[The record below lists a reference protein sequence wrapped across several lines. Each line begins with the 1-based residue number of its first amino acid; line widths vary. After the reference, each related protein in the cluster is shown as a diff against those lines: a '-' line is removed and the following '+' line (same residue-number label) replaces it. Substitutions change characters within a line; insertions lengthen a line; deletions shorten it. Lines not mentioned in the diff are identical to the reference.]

1 MSEEKLCFY
10 GQMGQDK
17 FLETA
22 VFHGMRDGIF
32 VDVGAHDGESLSNT
46 YFFEKERGWKGI
58 CVEPIPSVFEKLKK
72 LRDNAT
78 CYQVAVDS
86 DEAEKT
92 FLVGKG
98 YPEMFS
104 VLTNHLDPRH
114 YTRIQNETRDN
125 GGHLESI
132 QVKTKRLDSL
142 LKEQGISHVNYLS
155 IDVEGGEFGVLE
167 SIDFSTTTFDIIE
180 VECNYDDLGPK
191 YDAFFKYK
199 GFIRLLN
206 LDWDILYI
214 HEQSKFLP
222 QFQSLSLPITLSIFR
237 PPWDKWR
244 TL

>member
-1 MSEEKLCFY
+1 MTFY

-22 VFHGMRDGIF
+22 VFQGLEGGIF
-32 VDVGAHDGESLSNT
+32 VDVGAHDGESFSNT

-58 CVEPIPSVFEKLKK
+58 CVEPIPSVFEKLKT
-72 LRDNAT
+72 LRTKSA
-78 CYQVAVDS
+78 CYEVAIDS
-86 DEAEKT
+86 DEADKT

-104 VLTNHLDPRH
+104 VLSNHLDPRH

-155 IDVEGGEFGVLE
+155 IDVEGAEFGVLE
-167 SIDFSTTTFDIIE
+167 SIDFTSTTFDIIE
-180 VECNYDDLGPK
+180 VECNYDDLENK
-191 YDAFFKYK
+191 YDAFFEHN
-199 GFIRLLN
+199 GFVRLLN
-206 LDWDILYI
+206 LDWDIMYI
-214 HEQSKFLP
+214 HKDSNYLPKFK
-222 QFQSLSLPITLSIFR
+222 SLPLPIKLSIFTS
-237 PPWDKWR
+237 PWDNWK
-244 TL
+244 LL

>member
-1 MSEEKLCFY
+1 MTFY

-22 VFHGMRDGIF
+22 VFQGLEGGIF

-58 CVEPIPSVFEKLKK
+58 CVEPIPSVFEKLKT
-72 LRDNAT
+72 LRT
-78 CYQVAVDS
+78 KSVCYEVAIDS
-86 DEAEKT
+86 DEADKT

-104 VLTNHLDPRH
+104 VLSNHLDPRH
-114 YTRIQNETRDN
+114 YTRIQNETRDK

-155 IDVEGGEFGVLE
+155 IDVEGAEFGVLE
-167 SIDFSTTTFDIIE
+167 SIDFSTTTFDVIE
-180 VECNYDDLGPK
+180 VECNYPELNLK
-191 YDAFFKYK
+191 YDVFLNEK

-214 HEQSKFLP
+214 HKESKFLS
-222 QFQSLSLPITLSIFR
+222 QFEQSRLPLTLSIFT
-237 PPWDKWR
+237 PHWNNWR

>member
-1 MSEEKLCFY
+1 MTFY

-22 VFHGMRDGIF
+22 VFQGLRNGIF

-58 CVEPIPSVFEKLKK
+58 CVEPIPSVFEKLQA
-72 LRDNAT
+72 LRKESK
-78 CYQVAVDS
+78 CYQVAIDS
-86 DEAEKT
+86 DETDKT

-104 VLTNHLDPRH
+104 VLSNHLDPRH
-114 YTRIQNETRDN
+114 YIRVQNEMRDN
-125 GGHLESI
+125 GGELVSI
-132 QVKTKRLDSL
+132 QVQTKRLDSL
-142 LKEQGISHVNYLS
+142 FKEQGISHVNYMS
-155 IDVEGGEFGVLE
+155 IDVEGAEFGVLE
-167 SIDFSTTTFDIIE
+167 SIDFDKTTFDIIE

-191 YDAFFKYK
+191 YDAFFEPK
-199 GFIRLLN
+199 GFVRLLN

-214 HEQSKFLP
+214 HKQSKYLP
-222 QFQSLSLPITLSIFR
+222 KFQSLSLPITLSIFR
-237 PPWDKWR
+237 PPWNNWK